1 MTKKEIFDLTVIGGG
16 PVGMF
21 ASYYAGMRE
30 LKVKVI
36 EGLPVLGG
44 QIELIYPEKEISDI
58 GAIPMIKGK
67 DLVVNLHEQMKSY
80 QPTIHLEENVLNIDK
95 QEDLFIIQTDKQ
107 IHYSKTILLT
117 TGQGA
122 FEPRKLTFDYPQTY
136 RDTNLHYYVSAL
148 DTYRDKRVVICG
160 GGDSAVDWAL
170 MLEDIA
176 KEVVLVHRRD
186 RFRAHEASVSR
197 LKDSSIETITP
208 YQPVNLFGSAD
219 RLHEVVLQKRRS
231 DEMMRLP
238 TDFLIVSYGFISDSE
253 QLNNW
258 GIGNKNGSALV
269 SQQMETSIPGIY
281 AAGDA
286 ATFDGKVRLIA
297 TGFGE
302 VPTAINGIMRH
313 LNYY

>member
-1 MTKKEIFDLTVIGGG
+1 MLTKDVFDLIVIGGG
-16 PVGMF
+16 PIGMF

-67 DLVVNLHEQMKSY
+67 DLILNLHQQMKSFS
-80 QPTIHLEENVLNIDK
+80 PTIHLDESVLNIHKKD
-95 QEDLFIIQTDKQ
+95 DLFVIQTDKKT
-107 IHYSKTILLT
+107 HYSKTILVT
-117 TGQGA
+117 TGQGV
-122 FEPRKLTFDYPQTY
+122 FEPRKLKFDYPEEY
-136 RDTNLHYYVSAL
+136 EETNLHYYVNPL
-148 DTYRDKRVVICG
+148 DTYKDKKVVVCG

-176 KEVVLVHRRD
+176 EKVYLVHRRN

-197 LKDSSIETITP
+197 LENSSIEILTP
-208 YQPVNLFGSAD
+208 YQPTNLFGSSD
-219 RLHEVVLQKRRS
+219 RLNEVVLQKRRG
-231 DEMMRLP
+231 EEILRLS
-238 TDFLIVSYGFISDSE
+238 TDFLIVNFGFLSDSE

-258 GIGNKNGSALV
+258 GIKNKNGSAIV
-269 SQQMETSIPGIY
+269 SQQMQTNISGIY

-302 VPTAINGIMRH
+302 VPTAINGIMRY
-313 LNYY
+313 LKYY